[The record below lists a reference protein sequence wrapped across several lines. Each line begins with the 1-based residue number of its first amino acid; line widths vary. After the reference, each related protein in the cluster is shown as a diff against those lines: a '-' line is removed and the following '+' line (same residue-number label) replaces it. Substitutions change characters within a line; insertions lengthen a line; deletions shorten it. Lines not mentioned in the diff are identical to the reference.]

1 MATTTIDAPAG
12 MPFIEISREFAA
24 PRDVLFRAHTDP
36 ELLAQWLGPRAMT
49 MIVDHF
55 EVRDGGRWRY
65 VHRMEDGTEFGFHGV
80 FHGTPSADGIVQTFE
95 FEGAPGNV
103 SLDRLTLEERDGRTT
118 VRIHSTYRDPS
129 RRATRWSRPGWSRA
143 STKVMPD
150 SIPCS
155 PAWRRHRSADARH
168 PKEERHGLRARG
180 RGGPGVGRRPGE
192 AVLRRADGLRRRRR
206 PSAERGVPGRPAD
219 AARLACSITIG
230 KGINHMSRV
239 R

>member
-1 MATTTIDAPAG
+1 MASTTIDAPAG

-65 VHRMEDGTEFGFHGV
+65 LHRMEDGTEFGFHGV

-118 VRIHSTYRDPS
+118 VRIHSTYETVQARD
-129 RRATRWSRPGWSRA
+129 AMVAAG
-143 STKVMPD
+143 M
-150 SIPCS
+150 
-155 PAWRRHRSADARH
+155 
-168 PKEERHGLRARG
+168 EQGLDEG
-180 RGGPGVGRRPGE
+180 H
-192 AVLRRADGLRRRRR
+192 
-206 PSAERGVPGRPAD
+206 
-219 AARLACSITIG
+219 ARLDTLLAG
-230 KGINHMSRV
+230 LAPAPVG
-239 R
+239 